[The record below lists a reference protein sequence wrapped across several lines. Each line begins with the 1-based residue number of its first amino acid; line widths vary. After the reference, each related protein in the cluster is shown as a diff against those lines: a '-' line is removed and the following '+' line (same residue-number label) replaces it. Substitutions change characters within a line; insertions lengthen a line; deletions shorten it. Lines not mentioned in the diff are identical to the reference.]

1 MYVSFTLARGSHEL
15 GSMNLCRMLQNAAG
29 SEEVIEHG
37 GEKNT
42 FSSKGG
48 KGGLTS
54 LLLA

>member
-1 MYVSFTLARGSHEL
+1 
-15 GSMNLCRMLQNAAG
+15 MLQNAAG

>member
-1 MYVSFTLARGSHEL
+1 MHVSFTLARGSHEL
-15 GSMNLCRMLQNAAG
+15 GSMNLCRMLQNAIAG
-29 SEEVIEHG
+29 IEEVIEHG

-48 KGGLTS
+48 LTS